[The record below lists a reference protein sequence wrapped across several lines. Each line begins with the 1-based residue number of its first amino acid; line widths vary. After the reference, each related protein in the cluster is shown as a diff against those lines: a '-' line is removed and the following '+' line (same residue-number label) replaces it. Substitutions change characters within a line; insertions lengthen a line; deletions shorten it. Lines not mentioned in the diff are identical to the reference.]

1 MKPLSLLLAAVVIA
15 ALYLL
20 VFQREAVVAFASGGP
35 ASQGV
40 PEASAVSA
48 DDPGPVPESG
58 GDRIRVV
65 ALNSRAAAIDRA
77 VIVRGE
83 TEATREV
90 DIRAETSGQVI
101 SAPLRRGA
109 SVAEGQLL
117 CEIDPG
123 SRPAQLVE
131 AEARLIQARAGV
143 PEAEARVTEAEARLE
158 EAEIADRAATQLV
171 EGGFAS
177 QTRVAGARAAVES
190 ARAGVQSSLAGLEA
204 AQAAVRAG
212 EAAVA
217 AAQTEIARLRIAAP
231 FAGLLESDTAELGS
245 LLQPGALCATVIQ
258 LDPIKLVG
266 FVSEMSVNRIAVG
279 AMAGGRLAGG
289 GEVVGRVTF
298 LSRSADPST
307 RTFRVEIEVPNPDLA
322 IRDGQTVEIAI
333 ASDGADAHLLPQS
346 ALTLDDSGTLGV
358 RVVTAEGTA
367 GFAPVT
373 ILRDTVGGVWVDGLG
388 EAADVIVVGQEFVT
402 DGVAVEPTFREAAP

>member
-1 MKPLSLLLAAVVIA
+1 MRPFSILLAALVVA

-35 ASQGV
+35 AAEVVEEPIADARTGQDD
-40 PEASAVSA
+40 AV
-48 DDPGPVPESG
+48 E
-58 GDRIRVV
+58 RIGVV
-65 ALNSRAAAIDRA
+65 ALRSRAAEIDRA

-90 DIRAETSGQVI
+90 DVRAETSGQVV

-109 SVAEGQLL
+109 SVEEGQLL

-123 SRPAQLVE
+123 SREVQLIE
-131 AEARLIQARAGV
+131 AEARLLQARAGI
-143 PEAEARVTEAEARLE
+143 PESEARLAEARARLE

-171 EGGFAS
+171 EQGFAS
-177 QTRVAGARAAVES
+177 QTRVAGARAGVES
-190 ARAGVQSSLAGLEA
+190 ARAGVQSALAGLEA
-204 AQAAVRAG
+204 AQAAVRSG

-217 AAQTEIARLRIAAP
+217 AARNELDRLRITAP

-258 LDPIKLVG
+258 LDPMKLVG
-266 FVSEMSVNRIAVG
+266 FVSEVSVDRIEVG
-279 AMAGGRLAGG
+279 AMAGGRLVGG
-289 GEVVGRVTF
+289 GEVAGRVTF
-298 LSRSADPST
+298 LSRAADPTT

-322 IRDGQTVEIAI
+322 IRDGQTVEIAV

-346 ALTLDDSGTLGV
+346 ALTLNDEGTLGV
-358 RVVTAEGTA
+358 RIVTPEGTV
-367 GFAPVT
+367 GFTPVT
-373 ILRDTVGGVWVDGLG
+373 LLRDTTSGVWVDGLG

-402 DGVAVEPTFREAAP
+402 DGVPVAPTWREAAQ